1 MKIFLSMTLLLFFS
15 GCMQGTAF
23 LGPAVTGAS
32 TGNAYQAGLSFGSS
46 RVVKEMTG
54 KSTIE
59 NIISILDT
67 KEDSSNQ

>member
-1 MKIFLSMTLLLFFS
+1 MTLLLFFS

-46 RVVKEMTG
+46 RVVEEMTG